1 MASPRDHTPIG
12 SRRDRY
18 LAILVGV
25 VIGYLVGTYL
35 EDRYAWK
42 DVRMLTTP
50 VGGLL
55 VGVLARFALPQF
67 RDPPERNNVRRLR

>member
-1 MASPRDHTPIG
+1 MASPANRTPIG

-25 VIGYLVGTYL
+25 VIGYFAGTYL
-35 EDRYAWK
+35 EDRYGWK
-42 DVRMLTTP
+42 DVRMLTMP

-55 VGVLARFALPQF
+55 VGVLARFTLPQF